1 MLVPRTFT
9 VLFLLTTLSISPC
22 SAGEPAHLYDRPV
35 LEADFGRYNQ
45 LIEQL
50 YRHHFQP
57 HLTPHQRAQLD
68 SVEYQLPYAGPD
80 DEFMDFSVAYH
91 HGRPI
96 VVLPVASLKLFEDL
110 STAFAWIW
118 SNGYRFDTVD
128 LYLAMLK
135 HKSESAVPAGRY
147 PDPLQA
153 LNVPHN
159 ALENRRVDEMSLR
172 LRNSGLAFILAHS
185 LGQIIEG
192 QRNIGPLTRPQIQER
207 QMETDRFTFDL
218 LERARI
224 IPMGVVVYLHARTF
238 ASSEPLPYFSVPS
251 SMAHSPSQANRLS
264 SATRLIAMAQT
275 IADQGMRESDPE
287 RRESFLSLAE
297 RLTWIASVGKDGG
310 VQHCLETVARSST
323 MDALVLTADTPGSR
337 PLRWCR

>member
-9 VLFLLTTLSISPC
+9 VLFLIATLAISPC
-22 SAGEPAHLYDRPV
+22 LAGEPAHLYDRPV
-35 LEADFGRYNQ
+35 LEAEVSRYNQ

-50 YRHHFQP
+50 YRNHFQP

-68 SVEYQLPYAGPD
+68 SVEYQLLFSEPD
-80 DEFMDFSVAYH
+80 DELMEFSVAYH
-91 HGRPI
+91 HNRPI
-96 VVLPVASLKLFEDL
+96 VVMPVASLKLLEDL

-135 HKSESAVPAGRY
+135 HKSESAFPAGRY

-153 LNVPHN
+153 LNVPQN
-159 ALENRRVDEMSLR
+159 ALETRRVDEMSLR

-185 LGQIIEG
+185 LGQIIAG
-192 QRNIGPLTRPQIQER
+192 QRHIGPLTRSQIEAR
-207 QMETDRFTFDL
+207 QMETDRFTLDL

-238 ASSEPLPYFSVPS
+238 AASEPLPFFSTTAPT
-251 SMAHSPSQANRLS
+251 AHSPSQANRLS
-264 SATRLIAMAQT
+264 SATRLLAMAQT

-297 RLTWIASVGKDGG
+297 RLTWIASVGKDGA
-310 VQHCLETVARSST
+310 VQHCLGTVARSST
-323 MDALVLTADTPGSR
+323 MDALVLTSDTPGSQ